1 MTGYGFTAEPDYLYA
16 IDRATGKVKGRV
28 LLPSQA
34 IRIARHGTTLT
45 VDTYDH
51 RVVVK
56 VTGA

>member
-1 MTGYGFTAEPDYLYA
+1 
-16 IDRATGKVKGRV
+16 V

-34 IRIARHGTTLT
+34 VRIARHGNTLT